1 MHFNSVPKFLFS
13 FELEMFIGNDITL
26 SDMDVLYDV
35 LLPLDPKG
43 DWCKILYPILIST
56 MKITYYI
63 LFLKLWFHV
72 KIKLF

>member
-43 DWCKILYPILIST
+43 D
-56 MKITYYI
+56 
-63 LFLKLWFHV
+63 
-72 KIKLF
+72 